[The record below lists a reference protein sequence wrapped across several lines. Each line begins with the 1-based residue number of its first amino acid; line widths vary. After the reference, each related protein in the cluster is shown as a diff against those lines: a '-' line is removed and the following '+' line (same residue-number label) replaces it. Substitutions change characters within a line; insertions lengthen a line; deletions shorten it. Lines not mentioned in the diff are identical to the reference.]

1 MRNSTAALHEPTHRI
16 AAVSGDPRQVISAAI
31 SGDGEPIEPTFR
43 SALEARFGTDLAGV
57 QVHRSAASDA
67 ANAMLGSLAFTVDD
81 HIVLRRGFDERCGP
95 AYCHVLAHETAHVMQ
110 KRLARSLVGLSPLAD
125 ESLLEAEADRIAAE
139 IIRGDPVL
147 KMTPDP
153 APMTIRRWG
162 VAGHYWTIYFAC
174 MAAGSEQDAAL
185 NLALFAQMP
194 DQVDELDATEAGKN
208 LLPSGIALV
217 IPGNYAVNHLLSDR
231 NIQRGLHALTGRD
244 ANFETETRLRTLR
257 GAAPSFSEVTTVKAF
272 EFGLGLHPFGDSYA
286 HRRLDTN
293 TMYAFG
299 VGHLVEAAHI
309 EGGGL
314 RNPHVPDFVNRRP
327 PLYREY
333 GLAMFDL
340 FVELWDQRPEIEREK
355 FGNYLDEVSG
365 IRGDLDQIRR
375 IGLICAGET
384 FTVTSDYRPEFEP
397 LRSWTKFR
405 SAHPDPPSDLLLRA
419 AKCAEMWAG

>member
-1 MRNSTAALHEPTHRI
+1 MRDSTAALHEPTQRI
-16 AAVSGDPRQVISAAI
+16 AAVPSDPRQVISAAI
-31 SGDGEPIEPTFR
+31 SGDGEPIEPTFQ

-81 HIVLRRGFDERCGP
+81 HIVLWRGFDERCGP
-95 AYCHVLAHETAHVMQ
+95 VYLHVLAHETAHVMQ
-110 KRLARSLVGLSPLAD
+110 KRLARSRVGLSTLAD

-139 IIRGDPVL
+139 IMRGDPVL
-147 KMTPDP
+147 KITPDP

-162 VAGHYWTIYFAC
+162 VAGHYW
-174 MAAGSEQDAAL
+174 
-185 NLALFAQMP
+185 
-194 DQVDELDATEAGKN
+194 
-208 LLPSGIALV
+208 
-217 IPGNYAVNHLLSDR
+217 
-231 NIQRGLHALTGRD
+231 
-244 ANFETETRLRTLR
+244 
-257 GAAPSFSEVTTVKAF
+257 
-272 EFGLGLHPFGDSYA
+272 SYA

-365 IRGDLDQIRR
+365 IAGDWEQIKR
-375 IGLICAGET
+375 IGLICARET
-384 FTVTSDYRPEFEP
+384 FTVTSDYRPELEP

-405 SAHPDPPSDLLLRA
+405 SAHPDLPSDLLLRA